1 MSKTDN
7 NAVTEELQDNQESN
21 PANETA
27 TQEQSQS
34 QTEATPADLLV
45 KKESELQEMKDK
57 YLRLAA
63 EFDNYRRRTAQ
74 ERLEERQ
81 TAGRDLMVSLLDV
94 LDDFDRAEKGLDSD
108 QEVQTMKEGVKL
120 VFQKL
125 RSTLE
130 NRGLKSMDSRAMDF
144 DADLHEAV
152 AEIPAADASLQGKV
166 IDELQKGYKLNDRI
180 IRFAK
185 VVVGK

>member
-7 NAVTEELQDNQESN
+7 KAATEELQENLME
-21 PANETA
+21 PAENELA
-27 TQEQSQS
+27 QEQVMEEQ
-34 QTEATPADLLV
+34 EVDELAKANNA
-45 KKESELQEMKDK
+45 LQEMKDK

-81 TAGRDLMVSLLDV
+81 TAGRDLIVSLLDV
-94 LDDFDRAEKGLDSD
+94 LDDCERAEKVMAGD
-108 QEVQTMKEGVKL
+108 QDAEIMKEGVRL

-130 NRGLKSMDSRAMDF
+130 SKGLKAMETANQDF
-144 DADLHEAV
+144 DTDLHEAI
-152 AEIPAADASLQGKV
+152 AEIPAPDEAMQGKI
-166 IDELQKGYKLNDRI
+166 IDEVQKGYKLNDRI